1 MNCVN
6 CGAPPRT
13 GNAACLYCET
23 ALDHLVPEAD
33 HAGFLQILAT
43 IKVTSSDMR
52 KVDILALCHGPYTAG
67 QVREILAQFSSD
79 MRRVDASALLIGK
92 TTNPSGLLACADLFD
107 SDMRRTDFVALLP
120 RSATSTRGT
129 PRPRPPR
136 PPDRGQVALPMPAF
150 WVLLLA
156 ILIVLAFA
164 NLMWM
169 VDGAR

>member
-6 CGAPPRT
+6 CGAPPRV
-13 GNAACLYCET
+13 GSRSCSYCET

-33 HAGFLQILAT
+33 HAGYHLILNT

-52 KVDILALCHGPYTAG
+52 KVDILALCQGPYTAG

-79 MRRVDASALLIGK
+79 MRRVDAAALLISK
-92 TTNPSGLLACADLFD
+92 TTNPAGLLACANLFD

-120 RSATSTRGT
+120 RSATRTRGT
-129 PRPRPPR
+129 PSPPR
-136 PPDRGQVALPMPAF
+136 PTEKERLAQEQKPGYVMMVLVAT
-150 WVLLLA
+150 LA
-156 ILIVLAFA
+156 VIAIA

-169 VDGAR
+169 VSR